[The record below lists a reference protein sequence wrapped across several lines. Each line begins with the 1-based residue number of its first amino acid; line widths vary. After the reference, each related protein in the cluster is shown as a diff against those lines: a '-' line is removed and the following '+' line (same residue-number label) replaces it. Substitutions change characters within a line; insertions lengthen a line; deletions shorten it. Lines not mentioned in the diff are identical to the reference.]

1 MKQILLIFVFVLC
14 ALPGRA
20 QCPDVV
26 AHVKD
31 ILSEDQQAVARAR
44 EQEPCRLE
52 LYSKDKAFWDRV
64 VLPYLKSENPG
75 TRAAATAIALHMT
88 AMRANGAAV
97 ITNFLPV
104 FAEHLADPATLGR
117 QNTAMALH
125 SVMGLI
131 DEPPEEVLQKIA
143 DAATEPIRG
152 VQIYALSALAQTNPM
167 PEWVSDILLTT
178 KLDEQERLRALSHV
192 RDMRPEIMAKLIYS
206 LRSEDKALVEV
217 ALSAIAE
224 LGPKAAAA
232 SSELRRL
239 AQESSDATISK
250 SALGLAERLESP
262 RKQQPRLQ

>member
-1 MKQILLIFVFVLC
+1 M
-14 ALPGRA
+14 
-20 QCPDVV
+20 
-26 AHVKD
+26 
-31 ILSEDQQAVARAR
+31 
-44 EQEPCRLE
+44 
-52 LYSKDKAFWDRV
+52 
-64 VLPYLKSENPG
+64 LPYLKSENPG

-88 AMRANGAAV
+88 AMRADGAAV

-104 FAEHLADPATLGR
+104 FAEHLADPTTLGR
-117 QNTAMALH
+117 QNTAIAVH
-125 SVMGLI
+125 HVMGVLN
-131 DEPPEEVLQKIA
+131 DPPKEILQKIA
-143 DAATEPIRG
+143 LAATDGDRG
-152 VQIYALSALAQTNPM
+152 VQTRLGRWHETNPM

-217 ALSAIAE
+217 TLSAIAE